1 MEIILSIL
9 GGLGLFLYAVTMLS
23 KVLKDLLGDR
33 TRNIVKK
40 FVSNIFTAILTGTIV
55 TVLLDSSSAVI
66 ILTIVLV
73 NAKVLTFRQALG
85 IVMGANIG
93 TTFSSQLIAF
103 DIGKFS
109 PIPIFV
115 GLLLGF
121 FSRNE
126 NLSKSAQALL
136 FFGILFF
143 GLYTMERSVE
153 PMRDNEVFTNLME
166 RLNNPLRG
174 AGMGALVTLIIQS
187 SSATVGIVIT
197 LAKKGLIEL
206 PGAVAVMLGAE
217 LGTCADTLLA
227 TIRSNREALKTG
239 LFHLGFNIISISLG
253 LILFPFFIK
262 MVTSIS
268 GNASL
273 QQQVAT
279 SHMLF
284 NILGVIIFL
293 PFVNYIERLLNYLLP
308 AKLKENNFSVSK
320 TEIYNAAPVS
330 ITDQLK

>member
-9 GGLGLFLYAVTMLS
+9 GGLGLFLFAVTSLS

-33 TRNIVKK
+33 TRKLVEK
-40 FVSNIFTAILTGTIV
+40 FVSNIFSAIITGTII

-73 NAKVLTFRQALG
+73 NAKVLTFRQAIG

-109 PIPIFV
+109 PIPIFI
-115 GLLLGF
+115 GLVFTF
-121 FSRNE
+121 FSKNE
-126 NLSKSAQALL
+126 NISNGARALL
-136 FFGILFF
+136 YFGILFF

-153 PMRDNEVFTNLME
+153 PLRDNDFFTELME
-166 RLNNPLRG
+166 SLNNPIKG
-174 AGMGALVTLIIQS
+174 AGIGTFVTIVIQS

-206 PGAVAVMLGAE
+206 PAAIAVMIGAE

-227 TIRSNREALKTG
+227 TIGSSRQALKTG
-239 LFHLGFNIISISLG
+239 MFHLVFNIVSITVG
-253 LILFPFFIK
+253 LICFPLFVK
-262 MVTSIS
+262 LVLTIS

-284 NILGVIIFL
+284 NVLGVIVFF
-293 PFVNYIERLLNYLLP
+293 PFIGLIEKMLNRLLPDKTVTVKQQKALLK
-308 AKLKENNFSVSK
+308 A
-320 TEIYNAAPVS
+320 
-330 ITDQLK
+330 

>member
-9 GGLGLFLYAVTMLS
+9 GGLGLFLFAVTMLS
-23 KVLKDLLGDR
+23 QQLEELLGER
-33 TRNIVKK
+33 AQKMVGKV
-40 FVSNIFTAILTGTIV
+40 VSSLFTAILTGTIA

-73 NAKVLTFRQALG
+73 NAKVLSFRQAIG

-103 DIGKFS
+103 DIGKYS

-115 GLLLGF
+115 GLLLSF

-126 NLSKSAQALL
+126 NLNKSARAILY
-136 FFGILFF
+136 FGILFF

-153 PMRDNEVFTNLME
+153 PLRDSEFFTRLME
-166 RLNNPLRG
+166 RLNNPLLG
-174 AGMGALVTLIIQS
+174 AGTGALVTLVIQS

-206 PGAVAVMLGAE
+206 SGAIAVMLGAE

-227 TIRSNREALKTG
+227 TIRSDRQAVKTG
-239 LFHLGFNIISISLG
+239 LFHLLFNFITIGIG
-253 LILFPFFIK
+253 LLCFPFF
-262 MVTSIS
+262 VQLVLAVS
-268 GNASL
+268 GQSSL

-279 SHMLF
+279 SHILF
-284 NILGVIIFL
+284 NVLGVLLFL
-293 PFVNYIERLLNYLLP
+293 PFVGMFERLLNRLFP
-308 AKLKENNFSVSK
+308 DRKKMD
-320 TEIYNAAPVS
+320 AA
-330 ITDQLK
+330 I